1 VYVPVYRSELY
12 FLTIMI
18 RSLPDVGRHEQTKSQ
33 TPSSNAVD
41 AQARLESEGYIVNQQ
56 DTLEDTRSTVFDG
69 ENPKIFR
76 RPTMIKSRTVD
87 AGADEAGQESDASD
101 ISSTRSSR
109 TAESTETY
117 PGNEESE
124 SEQHDSSSY
133 GKKLVRFQ
141 YVESDGKS
149 KGEPTHLSHISY
161 AENNNAGDTT
171 AAPVF
176 PDHVSDAESDSDHV
190 SDAEPESGSD
200 HESDAEPE
208 SDPESESG
216 LKTDKEDL
224 RQMIKEE
231 IAAAF
236 VKNEEI
242 AAAIAKNEEKFQ
254 EHHEKEMR
262 SKLAHFGFQENQ
274 IQAMMHP
281 EKQIP
286 LPKTAQRTEQPTFP
300 KINRKHLDIETL
312 HYYDI
317 PYEYDKDPDYI
328 IILREM
334 SKTESNILFE
344 HTRRLRSELLRPQNL
359 SRRRHSPPSVNQQ
372 DETNSPAS
380 IDASKMSK
388 RGDKIRLASKHFDA
402 TLRVPP
408 FLAWPTTFENQER
421 EEDVIQSKGKL
432 FGVEEDEGLRIKLTL
447 LAIYDRI
454 HQTQTS
460 RIKSSRSPGLVIYK
474 SGPINVEISTRSC
487 RKTLFHEVELHPQ
500 STLDSDDARIPF
512 VIRDE
517 LTHLLLQTK
526 DDGQKAKT
534 SIPTN
539 PDGNSLP
546 LGQNTRKVRRRV
558 FAWQIAKLHIERQ
571 GLVST
576 LRELIAQFVPE
587 VSDHELVQRCWGSIQ
602 TINKVCGSTVTFLAL
617 CKYGSG
623 V

>member
-1 VYVPVYRSELY
+1 L
-12 FLTIMI
+12 
-18 RSLPDVGRHEQTKSQ
+18 
-33 TPSSNAVD
+33 
-41 AQARLESEGYIVNQQ
+41 
-56 DTLEDTRSTVFDG
+56 
-69 ENPKIFR
+69 
-76 RPTMIKSRTVD
+76 
-87 AGADEAGQESDASD
+87 
-101 ISSTRSSR
+101 
-109 TAESTETY
+109 
-117 PGNEESE
+117 
-124 SEQHDSSSY
+124 
-133 GKKLVRFQ
+133 
-141 YVESDGKS
+141 
-149 KGEPTHLSHISY
+149 
-161 AENNNAGDTT
+161 
-171 AAPVF
+171 
-176 PDHVSDAESDSDHV
+176 
-190 SDAEPESGSD
+190 
-200 HESDAEPE
+200 
-208 SDPESESG
+208 
-216 LKTDKEDL
+216 
-224 RQMIKEE
+224 
-231 IAAAF
+231 
-236 VKNEEI
+236 
-242 AAAIAKNEEKFQ
+242 
-254 EHHEKEMR
+254 
-262 SKLAHFGFQENQ
+262 GFQENQ

-281 EKQIP
+281 EKQMP
-286 LPKTAQRTEQPTFP
+286 LPKTAQKTEQPTFP
-300 KINRKHLDIETL
+300 QIHRKHLDIETL

-317 PYEYDKDPDYI
+317 PYEYYKDPDYI

-334 SKTESNILFE
+334 STKETNILFE

-388 RGDKIRLASKHFDA
+388 RGDKIRLASKRFDA

>member
-1 VYVPVYRSELY
+1 
-12 FLTIMI
+12 MI
-18 RSLPDVGRHEQTKSQ
+18 RSLPDAGRREQTKSQ

-41 AQARLESEGYIVNQQ
+41 AQARLESEGYIVNQR
-56 DTLEDTRSTVFDG
+56 DTLEDTGSIVFDG

-76 RPTMIKSRTVD
+76 RPTMTESSTGD
-87 AGADEAGQESDASD
+87 AGANEISAIDEAGQESDASD

-109 TAESTETY
+109 TAESTETD
-117 PGNEESE
+117 PGNEEVE
-124 SEQHDSSSY
+124 SKQHDGSSN

-149 KGEPTHLSHISY
+149 KGEPTHLSHISS
-161 AENNNAGDTT
+161 AENNDAGDTT
-171 AAPVF
+171 ADPVF
-176 PDHVSDAESDSDHV
+176 PDHESDS
-190 SDAEPESGSD
+190 G
-200 HESDAEPE
+200 PE
-208 SDPESESG
+208 SDSGIESDSGTESDSEPESG

-224 RQMIKEE
+224 RQIIKEE
-231 IAAAF
+231 IAAAL
-236 VKNEEI
+236 
-242 AAAIAKNEEKFQ
+242 AKNEEKFQ
-254 EHHEKEMR
+254 EHHEEKMR
-262 SKLAHFGFQENQ
+262 SKLAQFGFQENQ

-286 LPKTAQRTEQPTFP
+286 LPKTTHETKQPTFV
-300 KINRKHLDIETL
+300 KVNRKHLDVETL
-312 HYYDI
+312 IYYDI
-317 PYEYDKDPDYI
+317 PYEFDKDPNYI

-334 SKTESNILFE
+334 DKRETEILFE
-344 HTRRLRSELLRPQNL
+344 HTRRMRSGPPRRQDSSQERRSPQSIN
-359 SRRRHSPPSVNQQ
+359 RR
-372 DETNSPAS
+372 DETNRPTS

-388 RGDKIRLASKHFDA
+388 RGDEIRLASKRFDA

-421 EEDVIQSKGKL
+421 KEDVIQSKGRL
-432 FGVEEDEGLRIKLTL
+432 FGVEGDEGLRIKLTL

-454 HQTQTS
+454 HQAQTS
-460 RIKSSRSPGLVIYK
+460 RIHSSRSPGLVIYK
-474 SGPINVEISTRSC
+474 SGPMNVEISTRSC
-487 RKTLFHEVELHPQ
+487 PKILFHQVELHPQ
-500 STLDSDDARIPF
+500 STLDPEVGGIPF

-517 LTHLLLQTK
+517 LTHLLLQNK

-539 PDGNSLP
+539 PDGSSLP

-558 FAWQIAKLHIERQ
+558 FAWQIAKLHVERH

-576 LRELIAQFVPE
+576 LRELISQFVPE
-587 VSDHELVQRCWGSIQ
+587 FSDHELVQRCWGSIQ
-602 TINKVCGSTVTFLAL
+602 TINKVCGLTVAFLTL